1 MAIRVG
7 INGFGSIGRRFLRI
21 ASHRPDIEVAAVN
34 DVYDVATRAH
44 LLKYDSNYGIFD
56 KDVTVEG
63 DYLLIGGKKVL
74 MLAQKDPAALPWK
87 SLGVD
92 IVIESTGKFTDAD
105 KARAHIDCGG
115 AKKVVISAPAKGEDV
130 TMVIGVNDD
139 MYQPSKH
146 HVISMASCTTNC
158 LAPVA
163 KVLHDRYVI
172 KRGFMT
178 TVHAYTNDQVV
189 LDFPHKDI
197 RRARAA
203 ALSMIP
209 TTTGAAKAIS
219 LVMPDLKGKMN
230 GFAVRVPTSTVSMVD
245 LVAELAKNVT
255 AEEVNQAFVDASKGM
270 NGVLSTASE
279 ELVSVDFKG
288 DPHSAIVDLRSTM
301 VIGDNLVKVVAWY
314 DNEWG
319 YSARLADLAVF
330 LTGKGL

>member
-1 MAIRVG
+1 
-7 INGFGSIGRRFLRI
+7 
-21 ASHRPDIEVAAVN
+21 
-34 DVYDVATRAH
+34 
-44 LLKYDSNYGIFD
+44 
-56 KDVTVEG
+56 
-63 DYLLIGGKKVL
+63 
-74 MLAQKDPAALPWK
+74 
-87 SLGVD
+87 VD

-105 KARAHIDCGG
+105 KARAHIDGGG

-245 LVAELAKNVT
+245 LVAELGKNVT